1 MTEETKLI
9 WKDWNEEDWI
19 NASYCDTCGLPL
31 IMLEPEEG
39 ETCGEMACVYCTW
52 EEDQTSIFEGK
63 LAELQSAINEQ
74 SSEILRLRELLKEVA
89 NNSMDLV
96 CEYSDD
102 PHKHTSGCPK
112 GVIGIHQ
119 NKPGDCIC
127 GYEAKFAKHTTLMEK
142 LKQEGIEVV
151 G

>member
-39 ETCGEMACVYCTW
+39 EDCGEMACVYCTW

-63 LAELQSAINEQ
+63 IADLQSTIA
-74 SSEILRLRELLKEVA
+74 A
-89 NNSMDLV
+89 
-96 CEYSDD
+96 
-102 PHKHTSGCPK
+102 
-112 GVIGIHQ
+112 
-119 NKPGDCIC
+119 
-127 GYEAKFAKHTTLMEK
+127 
-142 LKQEGIEVV
+142 QEGIIKVV
-151 G
+151 AFIFTLGLCRMAANDWDSDLVEPYACNGGEEDE